1 MCIDFVQFVCIYW
14 MQEVTYVMEKPKQPL
29 TFRIRQVFRKDWQ
42 LFLMCLLPVIYFIV
56 FHYLPMYGVQI
67 AFKDFQASKGI
78 WGSDWAGFK
87 YFKRFFESYQFWP
100 LIKNTLALSFL
111 QILVGF
117 PIPILLAILLNQ
129 MKNQRF
135 RQFVQTVT
143 YCPHFIS
150 IVVLT
155 GMLYI
160 FLSPRTG
167 LINNLIQFLGGEP
180 RFFLG
185 QPEWFRPIFVLSG
198 VWQNAGWSAII
209 YIAALAG
216 ISPDLYEAAK
226 MDGANKWQIIRHID
240 LPGIMPTV
248 TMMLIM
254 EMGKVMNIGFQ
265 KAYLMQNGLNIAASE
280 IIPTYIYKIGLI
292 DAQYSYSA
300 AISLFN
306 NIINIILLVT
316 VNKIAQKTSEN
327 SLW

>member
-1 MCIDFVQFVCIYW
+1 MI
-14 MQEVTYVMEKPKQPL
+14 EKTKQPL
-29 TFRIRQVFRKDWQ
+29 NVRIKRAFRKDWQ

-78 WGSDWAGFK
+78 WGSSWVGVK

-100 LIKNTLALSFL
+100 LIKNTLSLSLL
-111 QILVGF
+111 QILIGF

-129 MKNQRF
+129 MKNQKF

-143 YCPHFIS
+143 SCPHFIS

-167 LINNLIQFLGGEP
+167 LINNLIISLGGDAK
-180 RFFLG
+180 FFLG

-226 MDGANKWQIIRHID
+226 MDGANRWQIIRHID
-240 LPGIMPTV
+240 IPGIMPTV
-248 TMMLIM
+248 TMLLIM